1 MKKYFKLGLG
11 LLIPFLLV
19 VQVLVWGYEF
29 LHNLITKYLPSSI
42 EFEWYFVIL
51 AIFSIFVIIYLIGFL
66 FSFIAPIRW
75 LKHRIDA
82 HIINKIPI
90 VNKVY
95 NFGKD
100 ISDSFVSDI
109 KEDGD
114 LQVVEVDFDGM
125 CMLGVLTDPKNDIV
139 FVLSSPSPLTGF
151 TFKTKKYRKL
161 DITFMDAVQINTSLG
176 RINGS
181 KWKENKKSQRSVSK

>member
-11 LLIPFLLV
+11 LLIPILLV
-19 VQVLVWGYEF
+19 IQVLVWGYGF
-29 LHNLITKYLPSSI
+29 LHNLIIQYLPSNI
-42 EFEWYFVIL
+42 EYRWYFVFIAIFGIL
-51 AIFSIFVIIYLIGFL
+51 AIVYLIGFI

-75 LKHRIDA
+75 LKHRVDK
-82 HIINKIPI
+82 HIIDRIPI

-100 ISDSFVSDI
+100 ISDSFITDI

-114 LQVVEVDFDGM
+114 LQVVEVDFGVVK
-125 CMLGVLTDPKNDIV
+125 MLGVLTDPVNDIV

-151 TFKTKKYRKL
+151 TFKTKNYKKL
-161 DITFMDAVQINTSLG
+161 DMSFMDAVQINTSLG
-176 RINGS
+176 RING
-181 KWKENKKSQRSVSK
+181 KRWK

>member
-1 MKKYFKLGLG
+1 M
-11 LLIPFLLV
+11 
-19 VQVLVWGYEF
+19 
-29 LHNLITKYLPSSI
+29 
-42 EFEWYFVIL
+42 
-51 AIFSIFVIIYLIGFL
+51 
-66 FSFIAPIRW
+66 
-75 LKHRIDA
+75 
-82 HIINKIPI
+82 
-90 VNKVY
+90 
-95 NFGKD
+95 
-100 ISDSFVSDI
+100 
-109 KEDGD
+109 
-114 LQVVEVDFDGM
+114 EVDFDGM